1 MSMNLS
7 LEKDKVFLSDLQGNP
22 GNSSFVHTQENYMN
36 GNGDNSG
43 LSSNILDNKFDN
55 SSKKHVGYDTGSNY
69 SIIGFNSEESFPSL
83 KSSIASATKK
93 SKTENIN
100 ISKSNL
106 SEKREKYMAVP
117 SIKTTI
123 ETIRL
128 EASQRTPLKEFGSK
142 SSVAEIA
149 RQIMEET
156 HTHIDMSTT
165 RKTGITTFLVR
176 GKPEDVHRARRM
188 LMKELSQKV
197 TIKLSVPLN
206 ILGFIIGIKGKVLN
220 GIIEKSGAKIQFPKR
235 NISRD
240 FPCNNANGEHND
252 ETVEIIISGDV
263 EAAELAK
270 KEIEAIVEER
280 TSHITVK
287 ITSINPKFYSLISSA
302 NNSGIQEWARDK
314 DLKIDIPSS
323 YLESDV
329 EKLKPIV
336 ISGEKNLVNTAKAEI
351 EALYA
356 EFKSTTVSAS
366 VVISKRLH
374 KYLDEKL
381 LQDILYRLKCSII
394 IPPYSSPSE
403 SLLICGPPS
412 FIGES
417 IQCLMERANSI
428 YLDMLDITKAHPSA
442 ADHIA
447 HARDITRYFLKKKE
461 IARIEK
467 KYQIQITL
475 PSMDTLLKQ
484 NLTSIIYEFAGENA
498 GNVKNAKK
506 EIIMLINSYPP
517 YRILRLNLDPLLHC
531 HIIGQKGRNLQK
543 IREQYFIDVLF
554 SSEDSFN
561 SEIVLIYEGRP
572 DEKLQ
577 PAVTIQLTLEKV
589 AELLKKT
596 ATEMADIISRDI
608 YIPDKYHKY
617 ILGPKGSTLNS
628 IIKDS
633 NSIVKVKFST
643 AKPRKFDNTVIE
655 ENMVNVRGVSFG
667 VEYVIKE
674 IEKIVENLKFQDQNS
689 YTSTFDFPQKFL
701 KYLFDK
707 GHNNISKIREL
718 NVKIT
723 TEEGK
728 ITVQGA
734 KENVEEAKSYIQE
747 LIRKLDEQTVLH
759 LSIPVKHHGSLIG
772 QGGKF
777 VKRLEE
783 KYQVK
788 INFPRENLENKDTD
802 TKKSEAK
809 DEVTIRGEKNGIALA
824 KLELMDLLDYEKEHG
839 NTVTFTVPM
848 FTIAQILGKAG
859 NSINELKN
867 ETETRIEIEKS
878 TSDDPSALATI
889 FIQGTKDGI
898 KKAKNS
904 ILNTVKAIQDQV
916 TRTIYVNRKHHRTL
930 IGPGGSTLRN
940 IITECGA
947 IGDRSQLAKIIQ
959 FPKPEKK
966 SDEIVIAG
974 NKELVDKIIE
984 KINFM
989 VKEIEEKT
997 TLVIPVPLSKM
1008 KAIVGKEG
1016 NVRKELESKYSVII
1030 KIPRKP
1036 KDSTEKNVEIK
1047 VIGKK
1052 DQVDKAAKEI
1062 NTFIKTEDCI
1072 EINIPLKCHPY
1083 ISENGIF
1090 ARRMKTLYGVILE
1103 YHEDSIPKETIDEA
1117 DIDENDVDENRK
1129 YPWSV
1134 VMDLEEDK
1142 EISWTLKGKMGN
1154 IEQVKEIINTALEQM
1169 KHHTAT
1175 GYLKVPPNY
1184 YGIIIG
1190 QGGSRISQIKNE
1202 SDCCINIPR
1211 TNNGNLITLRGTLD
1225 GLEKARAMIIDTLG
1239 YINNKDP

>member
-7 LEKDKVFLSDLQGNP
+7 LEKNKLFLHDLQSNQT
-22 GNSSFVHTQENYMN
+22 NSSFVHTQKNYLN
-36 GNGDNSG
+36 DRN
-43 LSSNILDNKFDN
+43 FDN
-55 SSKKHVGYDTGSNY
+55 SSEKYIDYDMSSNY
-69 SIIGFNSEESFPSL
+69 SIIGFNSEESFPTL

-100 ISKSNL
+100 ISKSN
-106 SEKREKYMAVP
+106 SDENKKKHMAVP
-117 SIKTTI
+117 LIKTTI

-128 EASQRTPLKEFGSK
+128 EASQRMPLKEFGSK
-142 SSVAEIA
+142 SSVGEIA

-156 HTHIDMSTT
+156 HTHIDISTA

-176 GKPEDVHRARRM
+176 GKPEDVHHARRM

-197 TIKLSVPLN
+197 TIKLLVPLN
-206 ILGFIIGIKGKVLN
+206 TLGFIIGSKGKVLN
-220 GIIEKSGAKIQFPKR
+220 NIIEKSGAKIQFPKR

-240 FPCNNANGEHND
+240 LPCNNANDEYND

-263 EAAELAK
+263 EAAESAK

-287 ITSINPKFYSLISSA
+287 ITSINPKFYGLISST
-302 NNSGIQEWARDK
+302 NNSRIQEWIQDK
-314 DLKIDIPSS
+314 DLKIDIPSP
-323 YLESDV
+323 YLESDS
-329 EKLKPIV
+329 EKLKPII
-336 ISGEKNLVNTAKAEI
+336 ISGEKNLVNNVKTEI
-351 EALYA
+351 EAIYSEL
-356 EFKSTTVSAS
+356 ESTTVSAS
-366 VVISKRLH
+366 IVISKRLH

-381 LQDILYRLKCSII
+381 LQDILSRLKCSVI

-403 SLLICGPPS
+403 NLLISGIPS
-412 FIGES
+412 FIGET
-417 IQCLMERANSI
+417 IQCLMEKANSI
-428 YLDMLDITKAHPSA
+428 CLDMLDITKAHPSA
-442 ADHIA
+442 SDHIA

-461 IARIEK
+461 IVRIEK
-467 KYQIQITL
+467 EYQIQITL

-484 NLTSIIYEFAGENA
+484 NLTSIVYEFAGENA

-543 IREQYFIDVLF
+543 IREQYFIDILF
-554 SSEDSFN
+554 SNEDSFN

-572 DEKLQ
+572 GEKL
-577 PAVTIQLTLEKV
+577 PSAPTIQLTLEKV

-643 AKPRKFDNTVIE
+643 AKPRKFDNTVVE

-689 YTSTFDFPQKFL
+689 YSLTFDFPQKFL
-701 KYLFDK
+701 KDLFDK

-718 NVKIT
+718 NVKMT

-728 ITVQGA
+728 ITIQGA
-734 KENVEEAKSYIQE
+734 KNNVEEAKSHIQE
-747 LIRKLDEQTVLH
+747 FIKKLDEQTVLH

-788 INFPRENLENKDTD
+788 INFPRENLENKDAD
-802 TKKSEAK
+802 NKKSEAK
-809 DEVTIRGEKNGIALA
+809 DEVTIRGDKNGVTLA
-824 KLELMDLLDYEKEHG
+824 KLELLDLLDYEKEHG

-859 NSINELKN
+859 NNINELKN

-898 KKAKNS
+898 KRAKNS
-904 ILNTVKAIQDQV
+904 ILDTVKTIQDQV
-916 TRTIYVNRKHHRTL
+916 TRTIFVNRKYHRTL

-947 IGDRSQLAKIIQ
+947 VGDRSQLAKIIQ

-984 KINFM
+984 KINSM
-989 VKEIEEKT
+989 VKEIEEKI
-997 TLVIPVPLSKM
+997 TLIIPVPLSKM
-1008 KAIVGKEG
+1008 KTIVGKEG
-1016 NVRKELESKYSVII
+1016 NVRKELESKYSVVI
-1030 KIPRKP
+1030 KIPKKP
-1036 KDSTEKNVEIK
+1036 KDSTEKNAQIK

-1052 DQVDKAAKEI
+1052 EQVDKAAKEI
-1062 NTFIKTEDCI
+1062 NTFIKIENSS

-1103 YHEDSIPKETIDEA
+1103 YHDDSIPKEKIEEI
-1117 DIDENDVDENRK
+1117 DIDEKVLDENQK

-1154 IEQVKEIINTALEQM
+1154 IEQVKEIINAALEQM

-1190 QGGSRISQIKNE
+1190 QGGSRISQIKSE

-1225 GLEKARAMIIDTLG
+1225 GLEKARSMIINTLD
-1239 YINNKDP
+1239 YINNKDL